1 MEIVRLTSEG
11 TKRARECHPWI
22 FSNELEPGFASLP
35 AGEQVEIRGSDNRCY
50 GVGLLSP
57 NSLIA
62 VRRYA
67 LKKDP
72 IDKSLLDRRIRKAVS
87 LRQLWF
93 PEDKVYRLV
102 HGEGDDLPGMTID
115 RYEDVVVVQVLT
127 SGVQRLLGTISD
139 ILNDIMD
146 PKGILARYDTA
157 YRDQESL
164 PNDPVAVSGEVPR
177 IVTVT
182 MDDLSFAVDVWKGHK
197 TGLYLDQRPARRMI
211 QGQVKGRSVLDLF
224 CYSGAFS
231 MYAAKGGAAKIIGV
245 DSSQDALNLAGQNA
259 HLNGYQDRC
268 QWRQADV
275 FDFLKGAPD
284 ELFDVVL
291 MDPPSLVKNRRKKLS
306 GLRAYRDLNARAM
319 QWVKSG
325 GKLLTSSCSGLVDH
339 QEFFQALGEAAVKAA
354 KTVRLIERLPQGID
368 HPVRPEIPQTEY
380 LKSYWL
386 EVD

>member
-67 LKKDP
+67 LKKEP

>member
-1 MEIVRLTSEG
+1 
-11 TKRARECHPWI
+11 
-22 FSNELEPGFASLP
+22 
-35 AGEQVEIRGSDNRCY
+35 
-50 GVGLLSP
+50 
-57 NSLIA
+57 
-62 VRRYA
+62 
-67 LKKDP
+67 LKKEP

-139 ILNDIMD
+139 ILNNTMD
-146 PKGILARYDTA
+146 PKGILVRYDTA